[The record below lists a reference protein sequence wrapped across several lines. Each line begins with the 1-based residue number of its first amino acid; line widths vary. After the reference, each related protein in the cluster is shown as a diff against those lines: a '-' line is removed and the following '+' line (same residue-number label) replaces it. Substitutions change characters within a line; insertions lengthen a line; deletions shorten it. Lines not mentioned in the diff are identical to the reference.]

1 MTAISYT
8 MGLVTAEAIRKA
20 LPNPTRQKIRQA
32 FVQISDLDVPFG
44 FGKFSNDSERIPY
57 YGAAVVK
64 VTNGEI
70 VLAD

>member
-1 MTAISYT
+1 
-8 MGLVTAEAIRKA
+8 MGLVTAEAILKA
-20 LPNPTRQKIRQA
+20 LPNPTREKIRQA
-32 FVQISDLDVPFG
+32 LVQISNLDVPFG
-44 FGKFSNDSERIPY
+44 FGKFLNDSERIPN

>member
-1 MTAISYT
+1 
-8 MGLVTAEAIRKA
+8 MGLVTAEAILKA
-20 LPNPTRQKIRQA
+20 LPNPTREKIRQA
-32 FVQISDLDVPFG
+32 FMQISNLDVPFG
-44 FGKFSNDSERIPY
+44 FGKFSNDSKRIPY